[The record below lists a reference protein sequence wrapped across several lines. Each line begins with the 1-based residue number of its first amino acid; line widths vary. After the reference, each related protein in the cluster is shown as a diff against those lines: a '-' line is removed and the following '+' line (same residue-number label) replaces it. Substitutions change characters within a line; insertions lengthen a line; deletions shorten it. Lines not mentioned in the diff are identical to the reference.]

1 MKGVDM
7 SLFQRRF
14 IIISILIL
22 SLLFQGDAFAP
33 INVSSLA
40 TSKGRLFAGTYSGK
54 IFVSPDSGLHWSD
67 VSVGLCD
74 SSKYQYQKTIKCIK
88 VAGNDS
94 IHAVTACGEFVST
107 APEIYW
113 KQLSADSCVLE
124 YCPKCIMNM
133 KYYAQV
139 NAWVITADIS
149 GQIDWSRDSGK
160 TGTNAIPGCSV
171 CSMPII
177 QSLYFDTISALAGLY
192 GGYGSAIGYHSNII
206 MSIDSGRTWR
216 VTGLAENTLSIN
228 SITRMGSIAFASSE
242 KGIYASR
249 DDFTTWWVIGESSE
263 AEQIA
268 FQEPLKKQT
277 AIAFF
282 KGASRSGFVVSLNL
296 NAAALTSISLCD
308 LSGRRVAMLLG
319 TTTFSAGIHRIP
331 LSLNEKFVP
340 HAGGIF
346 MCVVRVGGVV
356 ETFRI
361 PVIR

>member
-1 MKGVDM
+1 
-7 SLFQRRF
+7 
-14 IIISILIL
+14 
-22 SLLFQGDAFAP
+22 
-33 INVSSLA
+33 
-40 TSKGRLFAGTYSGK
+40 
-54 IFVSPDSGLHWSD
+54 

-74 SSKYQYQKTIKCIK
+74 SSSLQYLKTIKCLK

-94 IHAVTACGEFVST
+94 IHAITACGEFASALPDVH
-107 APEIYW
+107 W
-113 KQLSADSCVLE
+113 KQLSADSCVSG

-133 KYYAQV
+133 KYSAQE
-139 NAWVITADIS
+139 NDWVITAEIS
-149 GQIDWSRDSGK
+149 GQIEWSRDSGK
-160 TGTNAIPGCSV
+160 TWTNAVPGCPQ

-177 QSLYFDTISALAGLY
+177 NCLYFDFISALAGLY

-249 DDFTTWWVIGESSE
+249 DDFTTWWMVGESSE

-282 KGASRSGFVVSLNL
+282 KGASQSAFVISIKL

-308 LSGRRVAMLLG
+308 LSGKRIAVLLRP
-319 TTTFSAGIHRIP
+319 TTFLAGIHRIP

-361 PVIR
+361 LVIR

>member
-1 MKGVDM
+1 M
-7 SLFQRRF
+7 SLFQCRF

-22 SLLFQGDAFAP
+22 SLLFQGDVFSAP

-40 TSKGRLFAGTYSGK
+40 TAKGCLFAGTYSGK
-54 IFVSPDSGLHWSD
+54 IFVSPDSGLHWID
-67 VSVGLCD
+67 ECLGLCD
-74 SSKYQYQKTIKCIK
+74 SSSLGYQKMVKCIK

-94 IHAVTACGEFVST
+94 IHAITACGEFVST
-107 APEIYW
+107 APEIHW

-149 GQIDWSRDSGK
+149 GQIDWSRDGGK
-160 TGTNAIPGCSV
+160 TWANAVPGCPQ

-177 QSLYFDTISALAGLY
+177 NCLYFDSISVLAGLY

-249 DDFTTWWVIGESSE
+249 DDFTTWWMVGESSE

-282 KGASRSGFVVSLNL
+282 KGASQSAFVISIKL

-308 LSGRRVAMLLG
+308 LSGKRIAVLLRP
-319 TTTFSAGIHRIP
+319 TTFLAGIHRIP

-361 PVIR
+361 LVIR